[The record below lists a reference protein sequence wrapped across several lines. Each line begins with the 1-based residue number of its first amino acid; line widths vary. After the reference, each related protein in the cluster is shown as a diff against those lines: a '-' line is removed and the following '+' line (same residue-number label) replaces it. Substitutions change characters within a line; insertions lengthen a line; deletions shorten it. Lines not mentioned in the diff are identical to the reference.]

1 MGKII
6 SIILLT
12 FTSYL
17 GSLYAHAEDSLRA
30 NENELNLFTGMFD
43 FSDGKQ
49 SAGVLGL
56 QHQNENLFRNSKLG
70 KLSPI
75 TGGFITGKNS
85 MYFYTGVEA
94 NYGIGPIKLKPSFT
108 PGYYEAG
115 DGKDLGAAL
124 EFKSEIKVDF
134 EIFENSKL
142 GYTYSHISN
151 NDWGSKNPGTDNQSI
166 TFSQKF

>member
-1 MGKII
+1 M
-6 SIILLT
+6 T
-12 FTSYL
+12 
-17 GSLYAHAEDSLRA
+17 D
-30 NENELNLFTGMFD
+30 
-43 FSDGKQ
+43 
-49 SAGVLGL
+49 
-56 QHQNENLFRNSKLG
+56 
-70 KLSPI
+70 
-75 TGGFITGKNS
+75 KNS

-142 GYTYSHISN
+142 GYSYSHISN
-151 NDWGSKNPGTDNQSI
+151 NDGEVKTLAPIINLLHFLKSFNMSLDKCYNFDD
-166 TFSQKF
+166 F

>member
-1 MGKII
+1 
-6 SIILLT
+6 
-12 FTSYL
+12 
-17 GSLYAHAEDSLRA
+17 
-30 NENELNLFTGMFD
+30 MF
-43 FSDGKQ
+43 
-49 SAGVLGL
+49 GVE
-56 QHQNENLFRNSKLG
+56 HRNPELFRDTFLG